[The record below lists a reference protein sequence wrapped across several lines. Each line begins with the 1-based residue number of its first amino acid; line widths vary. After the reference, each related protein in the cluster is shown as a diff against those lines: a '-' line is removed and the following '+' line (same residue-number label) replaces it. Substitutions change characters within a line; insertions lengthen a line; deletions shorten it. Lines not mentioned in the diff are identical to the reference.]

1 MTQIERIQQMEQT
14 LDAGAEA
21 IRALSEA
28 LEQYLK
34 VNPDLEVLFDYYS
47 SPQWMQDFDDDTAGK
62 LPHGLKRG
70 VLSEDAVYDLLTERA
85 AVLQQMREIVGA
97 Q

>member
-34 VNPDLEVLFDYYS
+34 VKPDLEVLFDYYS
-47 SPQWMQDFDDDTAGK
+47 SPQWMQDFDDDAAGK
-62 LPHGLKRG
+62 LPHDLKRG
-70 VLSEDAVYDLLTERA
+70 VLSEDAVYDLLTERVA
-85 AVLQQMREIVGA
+85 ILQQMREIVGA